1 MAQTKRLGIF
11 LRYSLILVAAS
22 GCSNAHHQAQHM
34 KRADRYFELK
44 QYQSAS
50 IEYGNVLQ
58 QENTNIVALCQMG
71 LCSQELNHPSQ
82 AVALVLRAERLAPEN
97 TNVKAILA
105 RLYQANGIPEKA
117 RVLALE
123 AFSKGTRPLEM
134 LIIVAETVQSRSE
147 AEEALRL
154 ATTAKERF
162 STNADYY
169 AASGLLSLRLGDVN
183 SAEASFQQALI
194 IDSAFARGY
203 LGLAMLHQ
211 MKGDRDQAD
220 RNYKKAADLAG
231 IQSPEAIKWALF
243 KLQTGKP
250 EEAKRIFEAMAA
262 GSPRSPFALL
272 QLTKIAMSQRKFM
285 EAEKSADRILNQ
297 FPNHIEGQ
305 LLRAQSKLASG
316 KTEAGLSEM
325 KRLAASFPHA
335 EVLHYELALALV
347 QAAAPE
353 KAISELRTTLQ
364 LKPDYSDATLLLA
377 DLFIRTGDA
386 PSAIQVLNDL
396 LLKHPD
402 MGRIYLLL
410 GASHQSL
417 GQLDQALNDY
427 AKLGQL
433 DPKSPQS
440 PYLTGLIHLKQKNR
454 EAAIRSFTQA
464 STVAPGFTLPLAQ
477 LVSIDLNAHQ
487 VTQALA
493 RIDRAIALTSESGP
507 LCYLRGQI
515 YLSMGS
521 PEKAEA
527 AFRRAIDLEP
537 ESISAYVALSRLYLS
552 SHREDE
558 ALRRL
563 SEALQKA
570 PHDPAC
576 LMLTALIRTHQLQ
589 FQKAADLYEELITI
603 RPDFIPALNNL
614 ACLYA
619 DNLNQL
625 EKGRKLALRTRDLAP
640 HDPYAADTLGWI
652 LFRSGDTRW
661 AASLLQES
669 AEALPTEGEVLYH
682 LARIQLAMGREASS
696 RETLKASLLTEKE
709 FSKKAHAA
717 RLINLLESPSQ
728 LPDERLQGTI
738 TEILKEDPDNP
749 SALTRLAA
757 LQASKRDTTSAIK
770 IYEQVCST
778 CPTYYPA
785 AIRLAALL
793 QQHPLSQDRAFALA
807 SKAHES
813 APDDPEAAHL
823 LGWIAYQKNQ
833 YKWALS
839 LLLDA
844 AGADPRNPQ
853 LLYHLALAK
862 YRTGQ
867 EQDSIAV
874 ARKALAMKQPFEDAL
889 AATEFLE
896 LTDPDASALSP
907 QARLHLATQVLARDP
922 ANLPALMLAGRT
934 QHTLGNTAEAKRCYE
949 SLLALHHDFAPAL
962 LAVAPLYAASR
973 ESEKALEAAQHARA
987 QLPDNIPAA
996 KLLGELS
1003 LAKGQNDYAAA
1014 LFQEV
1019 ITRTPRD
1026 PEALLGLGQARMK
1039 LRETEA
1045 ARKALNQV
1053 IAVAPESVSADTA
1066 QHCLSE
1072 LAR

>member
-1 MAQTKRLGIF
+1 MAHTKWLGIF
-11 LRYSLILVAAS
+11 LRYGLILVVAS
-22 GCSNAHHQAQHM
+22 GCSNAHYQDRHM

-44 QYQSAS
+44 QYQNAS

-58 QENTNIVALCQMG
+58 QDNTNIAALCQMG
-71 LCSQELNHPSQ
+71 LCSLELNNPPQ
-82 AVALVLRAERLAPEN
+82 AVALVLRAERLAPDDFN
-97 TNVKAILA
+97 IKAILA
-105 RLYQANGIPEKA
+105 RLYQANGTPAKA
-117 RVLALE
+117 RELALA

-134 LIIVAETVQSRSE
+134 LTIVAETAHSRTE
-147 AEEALRL
+147 AEDALRL
-154 ATTAKERF
+154 VAAAKDRF

-169 AASGLLSLRLGDVN
+169 AAEGLLSLRLGDVK
-183 SAEASFQQALI
+183 SAEASFHMALD

-211 MKGDRDQAD
+211 LKGDREQAE
-220 RNYKKAADLAG
+220 RNYRKAADLAG
-231 IQSPEAIKWALF
+231 IHSPETIKWALF
-243 KLQTGKP
+243 ELQTGKP

-262 GSPRSPFALL
+262 TPSRSPLALL
-272 QLTKIAMSQRKFM
+272 QLTKIAMSQRQFA
-285 EAEKSADRILNQ
+285 EAEKAADRILSQ
-297 FPNHIEGQ
+297 FPNHIEAR
-305 LLRAQSKLASG
+305 LLRAQSKLAGG
-316 KTEAGLSEM
+316 KTAAGLNELKQM
-325 KRLAASFPHA
+325 VVAFPHA
-335 EVLHYELALALV
+335 GALRYELALALA
-347 QAAAPE
+347 QTGAPD
-353 KAISELRTTLQ
+353 KAISELHTALQ

-386 PSAIQVLNDL
+386 PSAIQVLSDL

-402 MGRIYLLL
+402 LGRIYVLL

-417 GQLDQALNDY
+417 GQFDLALTDY

-487 VTQALA
+487 GTQALA
-493 RIDRAIALTSESGP
+493 RIDRAIELTSESGP
-507 LCYLRGQI
+507 LCYLQGQI

-521 PEKAEA
+521 PDQAEA
-527 AFRRAIDLEP
+527 AFRRAIEFEP

-552 SHREDE
+552 SRREDE

-576 LMLTALIRTHQLQ
+576 LMLSALLRTHQFQ
-589 FQKAADLYEELITI
+589 FQTAADLYEELIKI

-625 EKGRKLALRTRDLAP
+625 EKGRNLAMRARDIAP

-682 LARIQLAMGREASS
+682 LARTQLAMGREAAA
-696 RETLKASLLTEKE
+696 RDTLRAAMMTEKE
-709 FSKKAHAA
+709 FLQKAHAS
-717 RLINLLESPSQ
+717 RLLTLLESPTPV
-728 LPDERLQGTI
+728 PDERLQGTI
-738 TEILKEDPDNP
+738 REILKEDPDNP

-757 LQASKRDTTSAIK
+757 LQASRGDSASAVK
-770 IYEQVCST
+770 IYEQVGTT

-785 AIRLAALL
+785 SLRLAAILL
-793 QQHPLSQDRAFALA
+793 QQAASQDRAFSLA
-807 SKAHES
+807 CKAHES

-839 LLLDA
+839 LLLGA
-844 AGADPRNPQ
+844 AGADARNPQ

-867 EQDSIAV
+867 EQDSIAL
-874 ARKALAMKQPFEDAL
+874 ARQALAMKQPFEEASD
-889 AATEFLE
+889 ATEFLK
-896 LTDPDASALSP
+896 LTNPDASSRSP
-907 QARLHLATQVLARDP
+907 QSGLDLATQVLARDP
-922 ANLPALMLAGRT
+922 ANFPAFMLAGRA
-934 QHTLGNTAEAKRCYE
+934 QCTLGHTAEAKHCYE
-949 SLLALHHDFAPAL
+949 TLLAIQSDFAPAL
-962 LAVAPLYAASR
+962 LAVASLYAASG
-973 ESEKALEAAQHARA
+973 ESEKALEAAQKARV
-987 QLPDNIPAA
+987 QLPDNVPAA
-996 KLLGELS
+996 KLLGGLS
-1003 LAKGQNDYAAA
+1003 LAKDQNEYAAA

-1039 LRETEA
+1039 LRETDA
-1045 ARKALNQV
+1045 ARKALKQV
-1053 IAVAPESVSADTA
+1053 IEVAPVSASADVA
-1066 QHCLSE
+1066 RHSLNE